1 MSYSK
6 TVNKHLQKGLESKYF
21 YLLIL
26 ELFDNIFS
34 HLAKLLSK
42 LETVNFC
49 V

>member
-1 MSYSK
+1 MI
-6 TVNKHLQKGLESKYF
+6 NKHLQKGLESKYF

-42 LETVNFC
+42 METVNFC